1 MNYKLLAGGLL
12 LSAATF
18 AAEGKTD
25 ALRFNPDNF
34 TQGSLTMP
42 DGERVAYKAYEG
54 IFYVT
59 NVEDSVYQTLNIY
72 VPEKMVENRRV
83 PILLRTYVGGYAAS
97 TAKSPSATDATGRAL
112 KEGYVVCIPGSRGS
126 NSTVNRDGRTVYT
139 GTAPNGL
146 LDLKAA
152 VRYLRYNDALIPGES
167 ELIFTDGTSAGGAMS
182 SLLGATGNGKEY
194 ESYLKK
200 MGAADA
206 RDDVFAAICY
216 CPITDLNHAD
226 MEYEWLY
233 GCTNTG
239 VRHLNEAQIEIS
251 DELAALCPDYINSLG
266 LADRNGNAITAAN
279 YKEYLKGFLIESAHR
294 ALQEGCEIPDSIGF
308 TFYQDRQ
315 GPMGGPGNGPRRGQR
330 PPRDGGMR
338 PPMGDGRQAPSFGPG
353 NAPRFNKTSDFVT
366 GLDLDKYLAYVASV
380 TPLKTPPAFDQMGV
394 LIDTPSPENKVFGND
409 KGEAANFTDF
419 SLRHRLKNDKANLDR
434 DMQKRVDMMNPMN
447 YIGTGTSTVAPNW
460 FIRHGAK
467 DRDTSFL
474 VPVNLATKL
483 MNYGFSVDF
492 ALPWNRPH
500 SGDYNLDDLFRWIES
515 TLENRRA
522 LKNRFLRARCLSL
535 CVVSG

>member
-1 MNYKLLAGGLL
+1 MNHKQLVAGLVLGAGALT
-12 LSAATF
+12 AMAQ
-18 AAEGKTD
+18 TD
-25 ALRFNPDNF
+25 PLRFDPSKF
-34 TQGSLTMP
+34 TNGSITMP
-42 DGERVAYKAYEG
+42 DGQEVTYKAYEG
-54 IFYVT
+54 IFYVK
-59 NVEDSVYQTLNIY
+59 NVEDPTYQTLNIY
-72 VPEKMVENRRV
+72 VPDKMADIARV

-97 TAKSPSATDATGRAL
+97 TAKSPSPSDATGRAL
-112 KEGYVVCIPGSRGS
+112 QEGYVVCIPGSRGS
-126 NSTVNRDGRTVYT
+126 NSTIERDGKTIYT

-182 SLLGATGNGKEY
+182 SLLGATGNSKDY
-194 ESYLKK
+194 DKYLKK

-206 RDDVFAAICY
+206 RDDVYAAICY

-239 VRHLNEAQIEIS
+239 VRHLSEAQIAIS
-251 DELAALCPDYINSLG
+251 DELAAECPAYINSLG
-266 LADRNGNAITAAN
+266 LTEKDGTPLTADN
-279 YKEYLKGFLIESAHR
+279 YKDYIKSFLIESAHR
-294 ALQEGCEIPDSIGF
+294 ALQEGCEISDTIGF
-308 TFYQDRQ
+308 TFYQDKF
-315 GPMGGPGNGPRRGQR
+315 GPMGAGPGAGR
-330 PPRDGGMR
+330 GGMRPAGDQR

-353 NAPRFNKTSDFVT
+353 SAPRFNKTSDFVT
-366 GLDLDKYLAYVASV
+366 GLDLDKYLSYVASV

-419 SLRHRLKNDKANLDR
+419 SLRHRLHNPNAKLDK
-434 DMQKRVDMMNPMN
+434 DMVERVAIMNPMN
-447 YIGTGTSTVAPNW
+447 YIGSDKSDVAPNW
-460 FIRHGAK
+460 YIRHGAK

-474 VPVNLATKL
+474 VPINLATKL
-483 MNYGFSVDF
+483 QNSGKNVDF

-500 SGDYNLDDLFRWIES
+500 SGDYNLDDLFRWIAS
-515 TLENRRA
+515 NLE
-522 LKNRFLRARCLSL
+522 K
-535 CVVSG
+535 